1 MDVVFTAFIAAM
13 VHVLSGPDHLAAV
26 APLVLDS
33 RKKHWKIGL
42 LWGSGHI
49 IGMLGIGILFFLFK
63 DALPLEKF
71 SAYNERFVGVILI
84 FVGLWALYR
93 IKHPAGSH
101 AHPHIHRKGEKKFVH
116 IHKHRHTDAR
126 HEHTHDEVSEQKSI
140 PRMALFIGII
150 HGFAGISHFILM
162 LPVLGY
168 QSRLQSVA
176 YMLGFALGIIS
187 AMLLFSTLIG
197 SLQKIKSRSGNQ
209 SLMMY
214 FRLGGGI
221 LAILVGIYWLLF

>member
-1 MDVVFTAFIAAM
+1 MDILFTAFIAAM

-33 RKKHWKIGL
+33 RKKHWKIGF
-42 LWGSGHI
+42 LWGSGHV

-71 SAYNERFVGVILI
+71 SAYNERFVGLILI
-84 FVGLWALYR
+84 SVGLWALYR
-93 IKHPAGSH
+93 IKHHAGAH
-101 AHPHIHRKGEKKFVH
+101 AHPHIHQEGTNRFVH
-116 IHKHRHTDAR
+116 IHKHRHTGES
-126 HEHTHDEVSEQKSI
+126 HEHRHDEREEEKSI

-168 QSRLQSVA
+168 HSRLQSVA
-176 YMLGFALGIIS
+176 FMFGFALGIIS
-187 AMLLFSTLIG
+187 AMLIFSILIG
-197 SLQKIKSRSGNQ
+197 SLKRIKSKSGNQ
-209 SLMMY
+209 QLLMY